1 MSSTGQRIE
10 EERINELKDRAT
22 EITQYE
28 QWEIRWKGKTCG
40 AIKED
45 LTLPLE
51 SQHKRKMPE
60 QVSIRGKKMT
70 ENFPNWQDLNIHV
83 KESE

>member
-28 QWEIRWKGKTCG
+28 QWEIR
-40 AIKED
+40 
-45 LTLPLE
+45 
-51 SQHKRKMPE
+51 
-60 QVSIRGKKMT
+60 
-70 ENFPNWQDLNIHV
+70 
-83 KESE
+83 